1 MGRRQGPRGLLA
13 NMYRGD
19 SGTRQALHSF
29 SALVVRRSPRCYP
42 QLVGVSLAM
51 QSSIGRHFNKPIYY
65 KADARLDDFLQ
76 AQAKYR
82 NGLLDVVSLCL
93 CVCRSRREI
102 VICHYALHRLAAAVL
117 QLCFYYLRSSWNA
130 WPVHL
135 WNEWCECMPC
145 K

>member
-93 CVCRSRREI
+93 CVCVGLQE
-102 VICHYALHRLAAAVL
+102 RL
-117 QLCFYYLRSSWNA
+117 
-130 WPVHL
+130 
-135 WNEWCECMPC
+135 
-145 K
+145 